1 MKRNPR
7 SFALRLNA
15 WFATVIIVLSV
26 ALFLTAYFL
35 LYRAIETED
44 REVVRVQWEVYRAW
58 YAEGGLDSLST
69 RFAERED
76 SGKELFFVRVLG
88 RDGAALFVSLPRKAD
103 FDLGRLKDMTHDEAL
118 KWLTLPARNRGAAWI
133 VATARLPDGV
143 LLQVGKTTD
152 ALSALLREFG
162 AVFGWVAVIAL
173 VLGVAG
179 GAWMARRA
187 LAPIRHLIGAV
198 QNVIATGRMDQRMP
212 NPKRTDELGQL
223 ARLFNTMLE
232 KNGALISGMRDA
244 LDNVAHDLRTPLTR
258 LRGTAEAALEGEPD
272 VARCRDA
279 LLDSM
284 EESDRVLTMLNTLMD
299 IAEAENGLM
308 KLDVQPVPVAPLV
321 AEAMEFFEFVAQEKS
336 IAVTTHIA
344 PDLICHAD
352 RNRLRQVLVN
362 LLDNAIKYTPA
373 GGRVE
378 FTARERPDEVCIAV
392 KDTGQ
397 GIPAEDIPRIWERLY
412 RGDRSRS
419 QRGLGLGL
427 SLVHAIIKAHGGS
440 IELQSTIGQGST
452 FTIHLAGRLPS
463 VGGKTIG
470 SPAVVG

>member
-1 MKRNPR
+1 MPNNPR

-44 REVVRVQWEVYRAW
+44 REVVRVQLEVYRAW
-58 YAEGGLDSLST
+58 YAEGGLGALST
-69 RFAERED
+69 RFTERED

-103 FDLGRLKDMTHDEAL
+103 FDLGKLEGMTHDEAL
-118 KWLTLPARNRGAAWI
+118 QWLTLPARNRGEAWI
-133 VATARLPDGV
+133 IATAQLPDGV
-143 LLQVGKTTD
+143 LLQVGKTTE

-162 AVFGWVAVIAL
+162 TIFGWVALIAL

-212 NPKRTDELGQL
+212 HPKNNDELGQL

-232 KNGALISGMRDA
+232 KNGALIRGMRDA

-258 LRGTAEAALEGEPD
+258 LRGTAEAALEGDPD

-284 EESDRVLTMLNTLMD
+284 EETDRVLTMLNTLMD

-308 KLDVQPVPVAPLV
+308 KLDVQPVPVAPLI
-321 AEAMEFFEFVAQEKS
+321 AETAEFFEFVAQEKS
-336 IAVTTHIA
+336 IAVTTKI
-344 PDLICHAD
+344 PPGLICHAD
-352 RNRLRQVLVN
+352 RNRLRQVLAN

-378 FTARERPDEVCIAV
+378 IAAEARPGEVCIVV

-397 GIPAEDIPRIWERLY
+397 GIPAEETPRIWERLY

-427 SLVHAIIKAHGGS
+427 SLVHAIIHAHGGS
-440 IELQSTIGQGST
+440 IDLQSSIGQGST
-452 FTIHLAGRLPS
+452 FTIHLATRSQPAGEQACGLP
-463 VGGKTIG
+463 
-470 SPAVVG
+470 PAVG